1 MSLPGRFLT
10 EPVVLTVLIAVA
22 CMSASYVTHVV
33 WAVRLFKHSVSVNV
47 LEAALAIGGCVFP
60 PVGIVH
66 GALILMGLA

>member
-10 EPVVLTVLIAVA
+10 EPVVLTILIVVA
-22 CMSASYVTHVV
+22 CASASYATHVI
-33 WAVRLFKHSVSVNV
+33 WAIRLFKHSVSVNA

-66 GALILMGLA
+66 GALMLMGLA